1 MASFSEIYYSNGTLL
16 GRCTN
21 SVKYLLDPEARARRI
36 VNISQH
42 ADISFC
48 QAFWFLSESGKKQG
62 NILKIFCIH
71 EYQIFHFL
79 RPVFHDVKIHSRTE
93 RINEQT
99 NHSERMKRMT
109 FF

>member
-36 VNISQH
+36 VNIAQH

-62 NILKIFCIH
+62 TENILH
-71 EYQIFHFL
+71 
-79 RPVFHDVKIHSRTE
+79 T
-93 RINEQT
+93 
-99 NHSERMKRMT
+99 
-109 FF
+109 